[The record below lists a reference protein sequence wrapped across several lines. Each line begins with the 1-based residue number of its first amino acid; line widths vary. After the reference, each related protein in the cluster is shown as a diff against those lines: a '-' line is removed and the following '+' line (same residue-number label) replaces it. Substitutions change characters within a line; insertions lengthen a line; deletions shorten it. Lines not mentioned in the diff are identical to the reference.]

1 MSLKLL
7 GAAGAIVLAIAP
19 LSLAAQPAHQGN
31 HGPAQQQGR
40 PSANKPGN
48 NKPAPHKPSP
58 PRPAANQGFGNWDSR
73 WGARPSNPPSHWT
86 KKGDWYR
93 HVRAC
98 QQRFRSYNA
107 RTDLFVLRLGVT
119 RRCTL

>member
-7 GAAGAIVLAIAP
+7 GVAGAMVLAIAP

-31 HGPAQQQGR
+31 HGPAQQQQGR
-40 PSANKPGN
+40 PSANKPAPG
-48 NKPAPHKPSP
+48 KPMAAKPGT
-58 PRPAANQGFGNWDSR
+58 NQGFGNWDNR
-73 WGARPSNPPSHWT
+73 WGARPGNPPSHWT

-98 QQRFRSYNA
+98 QQRYRSYNS
-107 RTDLFVLRLGVT
+107 RTDMFVMRPGQS